1 MESILSR
8 ERSSTATES
17 LDLWS
22 RCTWKWKLLADFT
35 SNTRASF
42 VRSFPKSSRALR
54 AYRKALYS
62 SKPVIQNKD
71 MRLSQLSVNM
81 INNLGLRAN
90 AYLMGS
96 RSVFDE
102 EEDIRYGD
110 PAECLTPGFI
120 CNWWVYM
127 RNELNGTLR
136 MIEDTR
142 RNIEVLKPIGTASKN
157 SQRNEGSEN

>member
-1 MESILSR
+1 
-8 ERSSTATES
+8 
-17 LDLWS
+17 
-22 RCTWKWKLLADFT
+22 
-35 SNTRASF
+35 
-42 VRSFPKSSRALR
+42 
-54 AYRKALYS
+54 
-62 SKPVIQNKD
+62 